1 MGGSGTQGT
10 SAATTQSLKRLDRSN
25 LLQFRDT
32 AGQVRQ
38 GSDLSHWEL
47 RREEVLRGMQEVTGP
62 LPEQGKRVPLDVKMQ
77 EEVDCGSYLRRLVT
91 YTSEPGAT
99 TPAYLLVPKVAL
111 QGRVKLNAVL
121 ALHSTEL
128 ELGHKVVVGMGKR
141 ENRDYANQLAEAGF
155 VVIAPS
161 YPQMA
166 HYQPDLKALGYQ
178 SGTMKAIWDNIRALD
193 LLDSLPYVKHGNFG
207 AMGHSLGG
215 HNAIYTAVFD
225 ERIKVVVS
233 SCGFD
238 SFLDYMGG
246 DITGWTQERYMP
258 RIGSYK
264 LEEIPFDF
272 YELVGVLAPR
282 LLYVS
287 APRGDTNFQWQSVD
301 RIAAAAKVIYRLYD
315 SEKNLVV
322 DHPECGHDLPD
333 EVVEKAIH
341 LMRDNLK

>member
-1 MGGSGTQGT
+1 MAGSGAQDS

-25 LLQFRDT
+25 LLQFRDA
-32 AGQVRQ
+32 AGHVQQ
-38 GSDLSHWEL
+38 GSELSHWEA
-47 RREEVLRGMQEVTGP
+47 RRAQVLRGMQEVTGP
-62 LPEQGKRVPLDVKMQ
+62 LPGPDKRVPLNVKVE

-99 TPAYLLVPKVAL
+99 TPAYLLVPKKAL
-111 QGRVKLNAVL
+111 QGNAPLPAVL

-128 ELGHKVVVGMGKR
+128 ELGHKVVVGMGKL

-193 LLDSLPYVKHGNFG
+193 LLDSLPYVKHGSYG

-225 ERIKVVVS
+225 DRIKVVMS

-238 SFLDYMGG
+238 SFIEYMDGN
-246 DITGWTQERYMP
+246 ITGWTQDRYMP
-258 RIGSYK
+258 RIGTYK
-264 LEEIPFDF
+264 LEDIPFDF
-272 YELVGVLAPR
+272 YELIGALAPR
-282 LLYVS
+282 PVYVS
-287 APRGDTNFQWQSVD
+287 APQGDTNFKWRSVD
-301 RIAAAAKVIYRLYD
+301 KIAEAARVIYGLYGLK
-315 SEKNLVV
+315 ENLVV
-322 DHPECGHDLPD
+322 EHPDCGHDLPD
-333 EVVEKAIH
+333 EVVARAIQLFQEK
-341 LMRDNLK
+341 L